1 MKDFTIKLNEEDIF
15 NKEEIETLIALLE
28 VGSNIDMDKIRERAT
43 QIVDGDPRMKLF
55 TELRDLVKTTVIES
69 GDKTIMA
76 DFNNLSIPQDR
87 EAMIE
92 DIIKDDIERIKVLQ
106 NLLTKA
112 RVYKF
117 EFQEY
122 IK

>member
-1 MKDFTIKLNEEDIF
+1 MKEFTIKLNEEDIF

-28 VGSNIDMDKIRERAT
+28 VGSNIDIDKIRERAT
-43 QIVDGDPRMKLF
+43 QIVDEDPRMKLF
-55 TELRDLVKTTVIES
+55 TELRDLVKATVIES
-69 GDKTIMA
+69 GDETIMA

-92 DIIKDDIERIKVLQ
+92 DIMKDDIERMKVLQ

>member
-55 TELRDLVKTTVIES
+55 TELRDLVKATVIES
-69 GDKTIMA
+69 GDETIMA

-92 DIIKDDIERIKVLQ
+92 DIMKDDIERMKVLQ